1 MRQKMGLIPQL
12 IPFSFFFFYIICIC
26 LISVNQYYTS
36 FFTMVSATL
45 AYFCG
50 LVNFTSAKIM
60 IIRLFVNSCNFGSR
74 VFEYYL
80 VPR

>member
-12 IPFSFFFFYIICIC
+12 IPFFFFYIICIC
-26 LISVNQYYTS
+26 LISVNQHYTS
-36 FFTMVSATL
+36 LFTTASTTL
-45 AYFCG
+45 ACFCG

-74 VFEYYL
+74 AFEY
-80 VPR
+80 